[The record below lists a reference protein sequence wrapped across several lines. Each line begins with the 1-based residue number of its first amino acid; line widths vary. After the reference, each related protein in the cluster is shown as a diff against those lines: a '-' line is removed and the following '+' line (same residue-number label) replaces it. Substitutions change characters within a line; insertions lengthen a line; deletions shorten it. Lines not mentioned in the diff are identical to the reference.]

1 MASRFCQSFIFGVLV
16 VALVLTSG
24 KWKKQLLLHEKK
36 DYVYLFLLFLKTRT
50 NHNCYVKLIW
60 WNYDVNAVPEAVTGF
75 TDPGLNCHGPCT
87 PHCNTDCTN
96 QGSKKGFCLQQGS
109 LNLCCCSWFTY
120 IVFFFNKIL
129 VLT

>member
-16 VALVLTSG
+16 VALVLTS
-24 KWKKQLLLHEKK
+24 
-36 DYVYLFLLFLKTRT
+36 
-50 NHNCYVKLIW
+50 
-60 WNYDVNAVPEAVTGF
+60 VPEAVTGF

-109 LNLCCCSWFTY
+109 LNLCCCS
-120 IVFFFNKIL
+120 
-129 VLT
+129 